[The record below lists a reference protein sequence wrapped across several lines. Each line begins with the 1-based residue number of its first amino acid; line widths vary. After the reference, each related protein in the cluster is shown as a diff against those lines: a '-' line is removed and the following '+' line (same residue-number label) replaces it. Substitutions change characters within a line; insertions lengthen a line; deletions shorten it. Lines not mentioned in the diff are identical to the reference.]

1 MGALTPT
8 SGGCSRR
15 DPVIAR
21 WVLNASSVLAWLQN
35 EQGADE
41 MDPLLGEAAI
51 STVNWSEVLQK
62 VIQRGRDAPEAGALL
77 EALGVEVIP
86 LTAEEAMFAAK
97 LWLQTPSLS
106 LGDRC
111 CLSLS
116 RRLEAPAVTADQQW
130 RTLSVD
136 VAIRPIR

>member
-15 DPVIAR
+15 DLVTAR
-21 WVLNASSVLAWLQN
+21 WVLDASAVLAWLQSK
-35 EQGADE
+35 QGADE
-41 MDPLLGEAAI
+41 VDPLLGEAAI

-77 EALGVEVIP
+77 EALGVEAIP

-106 LGDRC
+106 AR
-111 CLSLS
+111 
-116 RRLEAPAVTADQQW
+116 
-130 RTLSVD
+130 
-136 VAIRPIR
+136 